1 METGAAASQQTPDAN
16 QQTLWVGKDCLTI
29 TDQFVVIDAANEM
42 LDWQVREFQ
51 RTPIFL
57 GDFKF
62 FLRQKIRAKPPFALR
77 YLLERWPDDAQFD
90 AAAFSYVYDEQFV
103 AERDAEVARVQ
114 KYECIGRFLICFY
127 PLLGFLW
134 SGTKK
139 KLIPAGFVPRSIN
152 GISIFTCVCLMLLQ
166 GTFLRMRLG
175 LFTML
180 FGKLGKLELGLLT
193 ADYVL
198 LFLMLVDT
206 VFRFDQQ
213 IKGVVEYPWG
223 FCEWVTKPFRRKP
236 VEEVEQQPQADSHW

>member
-1 METGAAASQQTPDAN
+1 METGAETAQQTPDAS
-16 QQTLWVGKDCLTI
+16 QQTLWVGKDQLTI

-62 FLRQKIRAKPPFALR
+62 FLRQKIQAKPPFALR

-103 AERDAEVARVQ
+103 AERDAEHARNL
-114 KYECIGRFLICFY
+114 KYERLGRILICFY

-139 KLIPAGFVPRSIN
+139 KLVPAGFIPRSIN
-152 GISIFTCVCLMLLQ
+152 GASIFVCVCLMLLQ

-175 LFTML
+175 LFTMI
-180 FGKLGKLELGLLT
+180 FGKLGGIDLGLLA
-193 ADYVL
+193 ADYTL
-198 LFLMLVDT
+198 LFLMLLDT
-206 VFRFDQQ
+206 VLRFDQQ

-223 FCEWVTKPFRRKP
+223 FCEWVTKPFRRRTIED
-236 VEEVEQQPQADSHW
+236 EEKVDG